1 MVTAVCVML
10 AVQIPRMHLA
20 KLPAETLLPQPTT
33 ALSCDQT
40 AFGKQEK
47 KS

>member
-1 MVTAVCVML
+1 ML

-47 KS
+47 KELE